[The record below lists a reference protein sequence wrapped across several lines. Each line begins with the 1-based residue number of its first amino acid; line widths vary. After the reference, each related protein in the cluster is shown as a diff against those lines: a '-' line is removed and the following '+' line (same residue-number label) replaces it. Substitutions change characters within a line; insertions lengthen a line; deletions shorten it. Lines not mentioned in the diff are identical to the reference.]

1 MTSAAPRVRY
11 RRRVRPPPVV
21 AALAVAAALL
31 SPLPAAANDDDA
43 WIVQTNA
50 AGDNV
55 HVIDPA
61 TNEIVAEITGVEVI
75 RGVAASP

>member
-1 MTSAAPRVRY
+1 M
-11 RRRVRPPPVV
+11 
-21 AALAVAAALL
+21 
-31 SPLPAAANDDDA
+31 
-43 WIVQTNA
+43 QTNV

-75 RGVAASP
+75 HGVAAAPDGSRLYLSNESTHALDILRGVHNTFPAASTASASPTSRRPAS